1 MLNPYGFD
9 FKGGKIIAQDG
20 AQAQDGAAGPGGN
33 TSAAEDGKDDKMKKA
48 PKATK
53 TTAKPRPSKKRKLAE
68 SFPDEDDSDQVK
80 GEDVEEE

>member
-9 FKGGKIIAQDG
+9 FKGGKIVAQAG
-20 AQAQDGAAGPGGN
+20 SQAQDGAAVPGGN

-53 TTAKPRPSKKRKLAE
+53 PAAKARPAKKRKLAD
-68 SFPDEDDSDQVK
+68 SFPDEDDSDHVK